1 MADKK
6 KSSWQTVEEYQTE
19 KLNKRTADAIKES
32 KKITK
37 EKKDSYTERNE
48 FKPGFYD
55 QPSKPPI
62 TPETYYGTASGKTMF
77 EPEIM
82 SPDDSM
88 LVQYQQEGGLMDQP
102 HLNYMGAA
110 KGKFIAKGCGKVM
123 SDRRKK
129 TKMY

>member
-6 KSSWQTVEEYQTE
+6 KSNFKTVEEYQTE

-32 KKITK
+32 KKIIK

-48 FKPGFYD
+48 LKPGFYD

-88 LVQYQQEGGLMDQP
+88 LMEYKQKGGS
-102 HLNYMGAA
+102 
-110 KGKFIAKGCGKVM
+110 VM
-123 SDRRKK
+123 VK
-129 TKMY
+129 TKLGKTKPTKLY

>member
-62 TPETYYGTASGKTMF
+62 TPETYYGTASGKTSF
-77 EPEIM
+77 VHHQFVEY
-82 SPDDSM
+82 
-88 LVQYQQEGGLMDQP
+88 LVEEVETYLI
-102 HLNYMGAA
+102 L
-110 KGKFIAKGCGKVM
+110 IL
-123 SDRRKK
+123 
-129 TKMY
+129 